1 MKPGKIEQ
9 TGHLRPVLQEQF
21 MKRIL
26 MSVGSLLCLSWLGAA
41 HAANLPS
48 LVIQVPETFYQ
59 HPVRLLHPYAN
70 YWHNR
75 GEAAEKAGLSSFEKQ
90 HYSTSSCESEAKGQA
105 LVVIEPNL
113 FYNPQMGVFHTEI
126 TARVFTQATADSAL
140 GKPLVTVKG
149 SGQSRGWIT
158 YNVENFA
165 SKSYQQAF
173 DQVIQELQKNPV
185 FQQSVAQAPVQTFE
199 ALCTSINTITQP
211 KIFF

>member
-1 MKPGKIEQ
+1 
-9 TGHLRPVLQEQF
+9 

-26 MSVGSLLCLSWLGAA
+26 MSIGSLLCISWLGIG
-41 HAANLPS
+41 HAATQPS

-75 GEAAEKAGLSSFEKQ
+75 GEAAEKVGLSSFEKQ
-90 HYSTSSCESEAKGQA
+90 HYTTSSCEAEAKGQA

-126 TARVFTQATADSAL
+126 TARVFTQGSADSAL
-140 GKPLVTVKG
+140 GKPLLTVKG
-149 SGQSRGWIT
+149 IGQSNGWIT

-165 SKSYQQAF
+165 NKSYQQAF
-173 DQVIQELQKNPV
+173 DQVIQQLQKNPV
-185 FQQSVAQAPVQTFE
+185 FQQSIAQAPVQTFD

-211 KIFF
+211 KLFF